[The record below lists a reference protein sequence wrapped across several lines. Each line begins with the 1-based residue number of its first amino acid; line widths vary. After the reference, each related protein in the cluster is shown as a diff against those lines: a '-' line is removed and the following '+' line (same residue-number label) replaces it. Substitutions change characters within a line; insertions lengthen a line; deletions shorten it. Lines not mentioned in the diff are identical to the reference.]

1 MRRERVV
8 DGEVKAAASKLFAD
22 PAIDYLQLR
31 NAEAGCFIARVER
44 DQPAA
49 GISSS
54 EK

>member
-8 DGEVKAAASKLFAD
+8 HGDVEAAASKLFAD

-44 DQPAA
+44 D
-49 GISSS
+49 
-54 EK
+54 